1 MPTEAERPGPKA
13 VATKEAK
20 AVATKEATAA
30 PIFSIRA
37 PLELLM
43 ERRLKRDLTETQYRI

>member
-1 MPTEAERPGPKA
+1 MPTEAERPGP
-13 VATKEAK
+13 K

>member
-13 VATKEAK
+13 VATKEAT

-43 ERRLKRDLTETQYRI
+43 ERRLKRDLTET